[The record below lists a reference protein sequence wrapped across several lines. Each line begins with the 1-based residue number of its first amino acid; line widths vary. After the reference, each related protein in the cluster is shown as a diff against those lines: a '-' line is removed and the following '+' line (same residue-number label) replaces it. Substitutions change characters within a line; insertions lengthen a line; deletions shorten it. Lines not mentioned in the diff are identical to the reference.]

1 MARSI
6 PAGRRSAHGSAPV
19 QPAIWLLFLM
29 KSSETGG
36 SILPVNL
43 AEVPV

>member
-1 MARSI
+1 STLAASPPRL
-6 PAGRRSAHGSAPV
+6 GV

-29 KSSETGG
+29 KPSETGG